1 MQEILSETAKIVH
14 GERNVKLKYQF
25 QELDWLTL
33 EGWINYLDVLT
44 GKTIGDF
51 RKPIDLAAKIGQN
64 HELRAG
70 IRHWTEEQ
78 QRITRAM
85 LAGKLKMGSENLGQS
100 TARSLFFTAR
110 YVRAVNSLPT
120 DIRCLNLNSGTY
132 EDKLKFKSGTRGYFQ
147 LHQKFF

>member
-1 MQEILSETAKIVH
+1 M
-14 GERNVKLKYQF
+14 
-25 QELDWLTL
+25 
-33 EGWINYLDVLT
+33 DVLT

-70 IRHWTEEQ
+70 IKHWTDEQ

-85 LAGKLKMGSENLGQS
+85 LTGKLKMASENLGQS

-110 YVRAVNSLPT
+110 YISAVNSLPT
-120 DIRCLNLNSGTY
+120 YIRCVNLNSRSY
-132 EDKLKFKSGTRGYFQ
+132 DDKLKFKLGARDFFQ
-147 LHQKFF
+147 LNQKFF